1 VLTLYLLGAIGGGA
15 AVLVSYL
22 SSGGA
27 FFVGA
32 LTLAIIF
39 TGVMYLERAP
49 YERQARKAS
58 PASL

>member
-22 SSGGA
+22 SNGGA

-49 YERQARKAS
+49 FERQAPKPSSAPS
-58 PASL
+58 